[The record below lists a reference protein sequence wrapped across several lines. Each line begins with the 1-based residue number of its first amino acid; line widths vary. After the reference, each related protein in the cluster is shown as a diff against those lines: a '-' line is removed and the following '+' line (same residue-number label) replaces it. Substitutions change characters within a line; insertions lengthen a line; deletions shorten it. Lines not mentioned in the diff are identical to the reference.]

1 MKEMYTKATVA
12 ISAFTAED
20 VIRTSEPAPS
30 SSQSSGQQPIE
41 LPPDE

>member
-20 VIRTSEPAPS
+20 VIRTSEPA
-30 SSQSSGQQPIE
+30 QSSGQQPIE

>member
-20 VIRTSEPAPS
+20 VIRTSDTS
-30 SSQSSGQQPIE
+30 SSQGGQQMI
-41 LPPDE
+41 

>member
-30 SSQSSGQQPIE
+30 SSQGGQQPIE